1 MKPITLSNKQVLTGA
16 GRSIGIAVA
25 AALANTERVR
35 RAVGVQ
41 LPEMLLDAQ
50 HQFSDSQALT
60 ATALSTN
67 VIDLSADR
75 SIGNGEPMC
84 IVFNVEVAADQTT
97 GDEDYTFDVEY
108 ASNAGITTGRK
119 LIGRRIFESG
129 TPTAPAEDADLLVAG
144 FKFVI
149 PIPPAALS
157 ESEQYLGVR
166 YTLAG
171 TTPSITVSAYLMPQ
185 SMIEV
190 GQVSFPK
197 GYTIS

>member
-1 MKPITLSNKQVLTGA
+1 MKPICLSNKQVLKGGGA
-16 GRSIGIAVA
+16 LSLAVA
-25 AALANTERVR
+25 AAMAGSHRVQ
-35 RAVGVQ
+35 RAAGV
-41 LPEMLLDAQ
+41 LKPEMILDAQ
-50 HQFSDSQALT
+50 QQFSDSQALT

-84 IVFNVEVAADQTT
+84 VVINVEVAADQTT
-97 GDEDYTFDVEY
+97 GDEDYTFDVEC
-108 ASNAGITTGRK
+108 ASNAAISTARK

-171 TTPSITVSAYLMPQ
+171 TTPSVTVSAHLMPM